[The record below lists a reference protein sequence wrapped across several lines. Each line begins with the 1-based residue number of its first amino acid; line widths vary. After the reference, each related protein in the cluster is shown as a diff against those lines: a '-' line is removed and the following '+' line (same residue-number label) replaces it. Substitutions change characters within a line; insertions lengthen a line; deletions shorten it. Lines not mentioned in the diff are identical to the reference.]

1 GNGAGVLG
9 RICTLIGQSSANIAD
24 LEFLDRKPD
33 FYRLLIYVELRD
45 IAHLHSLIPMLEAE
59 SEVAE
64 ISRYRNP
71 DLFKAGTKDA

>member
-1 GNGAGVLG
+1 
-9 RICTLIGQSSANIAD
+9 
-24 LEFLDRKPD
+24 
-33 FYRLLIYVELRD
+33 
-45 IAHLHSLIPMLEAE
+45 LEAE